1 MSYLKTNHLIPT
13 KKILSGA
20 IALALSSTLP
30 ALPAFAQDKMVS
42 EQAQQSTFNIPAQN
56 LASALR
62 ALSVQSHSQISVSS
76 DLVENL
82 TSNEVNGRFTVNNA
96 LEQMLKGSDL
106 SITKVGTNSYT
117 LKAKAATNDAIG
129 INDKIVV
136 TATRMAQDISSLPY
150 TVQLIE
156 KEEIQRQVQAGR
168 DLGNILDRM
177 IPGLAP
183 GDNSVS
189 SYYQSL
195 RGRSILVLVDG
206 VAQRANRN
214 VSRQLT
220 SIAPSN
226 IERIEVVNGATS
238 IYGAGATGGIINI
251 ITKRAK
257 NEDVNMTTSIGFST
271 STEELG
277 SDSHN
282 YSIAQTVSGM
292 TGDLSYLFSGSYEQ
306 RGSFFDTDGE
316 QIATDPNQVSRDNSH
331 TLDIL
336 MNLDYQIDSQKTI
349 TLGARHLSDKM
360 DSEYAADFGQASAAT
375 LGLPQG
381 LLAAGGA
388 YTPQPIEGLNLDQ
401 QPETAT
407 NSISLAFNDQ
417 ELFGQNFIAQL
428 NYRSNEAH
436 WYPYPS
442 TPLYLGINWD
452 NVLTTLSAVP
462 PAEVP
467 SYLNPVIF
475 SNISGASASLLQSKV
490 TTKVID
496 LKFAFD
502 TDIQIDSHKLN
513 LIYGMDYIHD
523 NGKQTSNEYDYNTW
537 LASGLTEYQATN
549 NTYSAGPEATTQTAA
564 LFLQAQLELTD
575 ALSVSAGL
583 RHEQIKVEVD
593 DYLSG
598 IDQVNANY
606 YNNEL
611 TNTSLQYLA
620 GALGMEASGLLE
632 LATNGIASA
641 FNYANYIKYSDEA
654 VVREGGN
661 KNYSA
666 TLANLG
672 ATYKLSQ
679 DQEVYANASQ
689 GFTVPDMT
697 RLLRSVN
704 VLSDLGNN
712 GPILDATN
720 IEPIKTNSVDLGW
733 RLRENT
739 WDVQASIF
747 YNQSDQN
754 INFNSVTGV
763 VTIIDQ
769 KEKVKGFELSAN
781 GYLPSGLTGGVS
793 YAYTAGHTY
802 DVDTNEEVALGVERI
817 APKKLSAYVGYTS
830 ESNYDVRLQ
839 LMNLADYSDANE
851 DKPTTAVD
859 FKGYTMVDL
868 LASYKLDAGKI
879 SVNIHNLANE
889 DYMPLY
895 NQVRG
900 YPALGASAYL
910 PGQGRTLSVNYS
922 ISY

>member
-1 MSYLKTNHLIPT
+1 MSYVKRNYFIPT

-20 IALALSSTLP
+20 IALALSNTLP
-30 ALPAFAQDKMVS
+30 ALPVFAQDKSPSV
-42 EQAQQSTFNIPAQN
+42 QAQQATYSIPAQN

-62 ALSVQSHSQISVSS
+62 VLSIQSHSQISVSS
-76 DLVENL
+76 NLVENL
-82 TSNEVNGRFTVNNA
+82 TSNKVDGSFTIENA
-96 LEQMLKGSDL
+96 LELMLKNTNL
-106 SITKVGTNSYT
+106 SITKVAANSYT
-117 LKAKAATNDAIG
+117 LKATSKTKDSIVVD
-129 INDKIVV
+129 DKIVV

-156 KEEIQRQVQAGR
+156 KEEILRQVQAGR
-168 DLGNILDRM
+168 DLGNILDRI
-177 IPGLAP
+177 IPGLSP

-195 RGRSILVLVDG
+195 RGRSVLVLIDG

-226 IERIEVVNGATS
+226 IERIEVVNGATA

-257 NEDVNMTTSIGFST
+257 DEGVNMTTSVGFST
-271 STEELG
+271 STEELS

-282 YSIAQTVSGM
+282 YSIAQTISGIK
-292 TGDLSYLFSGSYEQ
+292 GDLNYLFSGSYEQ

-331 TLDIL
+331 TTDLLI
-336 MNLDYQIDSQKTI
+336 NLDYQIDPQKKVTF
-349 TLGARHLSDKM
+349 GARYLSDKM
-360 DSEYAADFGQASAAT
+360 DTEYAADFGQATAAT

-381 LLAAGGA
+381 LLAAGGT

-401 QPETAT
+401 QPETST
-407 NSISLAFNDQ
+407 KSISLAYNDQ
-417 ELFGQNFIAQL
+417 DLFGQNFIAQL
-428 NYRSNEAH
+428 NYRDNEAY

-442 TPLYLGINWD
+442 APLYVGIDWD
-452 NVLTTLSAVP
+452 NVLTTVASLP
-462 PAEVP
+462 PADIA
-467 SYLNPVIF
+467 SSLNSVIF
-475 SNISGASASLLQSKV
+475 SNISGVSASLLQSKV
-490 TTKVID
+490 STRVVD

-502 TDIQIDSHKLN
+502 TDIQLDSHKLN

-523 NGKQTSNEYDYNTW
+523 NGKQTSKEYDYNTW
-537 LASGLTEYQATN
+537 LTNGLTEYQTTG
-549 NTYSAGPEATTQTAA
+549 NTYSAGPEATTKTTA
-564 LFLQAQLELTD
+564 LFLQTQLQLTD
-575 ALSVSAGL
+575 SLSLSAGL
-583 RHEQIKVEVD
+583 RHERINVEVD

-598 IDQVNANY
+598 VDEVNANY
-606 YNNEL
+606 YNNQL
-611 TNTSLQYLA
+611 TNSSLQYLA
-620 GALGMEASGLLE
+620 PALGMQASDLLA
-632 LATNGIASA
+632 LATNGIADA
-641 FNYANYIKYSDEA
+641 FNYSSYIKYSDTA
-654 VVREGGN
+654 QIREGG
-661 KNYSA
+661 KKSYSA

-672 ATYKLSQ
+672 VTYKLTP

-697 RLLRSVN
+697 RLLRSIN

-720 IEPIKTNSVDLGW
+720 IKAIKTNSMDIGW

-739 WDVQASIF
+739 WDVQASVF

-754 INFNSVTGV
+754 INFDSITGI

-769 KEKVKGFELSAN
+769 KEKIKGFELSAN
-781 GYLPSGLTGGVS
+781 TYLPSGLIAGVS
-793 YAYTAGHTY
+793 YAYTEGHTY

-817 APKKLSAYVGYTS
+817 APTKLTAYLGYAS

-839 LMNLADYSDANE
+839 LMNLSDYSDANK
-851 DKPTTAVD
+851 DKPSTAVD

-868 LASYKLDAGKI
+868 LASYQLDTGKI
-879 SVNIHNLANE
+879 SVNVHNLANE
-889 DYMPLY
+889 NYMPLY

-910 PGQGRTLSVNYS
+910 PGQGRTISMSYS